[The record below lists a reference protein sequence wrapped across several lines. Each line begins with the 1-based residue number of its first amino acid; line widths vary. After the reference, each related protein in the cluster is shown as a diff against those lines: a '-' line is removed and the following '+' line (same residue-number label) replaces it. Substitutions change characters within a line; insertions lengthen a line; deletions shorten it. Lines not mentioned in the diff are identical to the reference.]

1 MADLLT
7 PSEVE
12 APPVPP
18 VVEPIPGKQAIASPN
33 ELAQHHEEAPPG
45 TVSLVGRDGGLHAV
59 PAAKAAAAVQS
70 GQYGWVHGSSIPIVD
85 PGTGLIK
92 QVHSTEATAA
102 LAQKG
107 ARLATPQEAEESAR
121 QEKYG
126 GLGGMAAAG
135 GEGLAR
141 GLTAGLSDPLA
152 VGAAR
157 VFGGTGAA
165 EGVRKHLAAEKEV
178 NPGIAIGSEVT
189 GAVLPM
195 FFGDEAGIAG
205 VLGSIP
211 RGVDAA
217 GELGSLAARKLV
229 GAGAEGILGKA
240 AQKAVAGAARGI
252 VEGGL
257 WGAGQEVSDATLEN
271 RGLVAE
277 NVLAA
282 AGHGALLAGALG
294 GALGAAS
301 PVAEHVWG
309 KVREGADGL
318 LDKMA
323 DEQYVRALSTNKKS
337 LIEQM
342 TDRFGAG
349 SQEEATSR
357 IANRLRSEKI
367 VEAGDDIEKI
377 AAKAAKAETSAVEGL
392 SEQVDKLGSS
402 GVKLGDALDVLEA
415 RAKDFERQLGHAPA
429 AAAIRDTAKS
439 LEDIYRP
446 MAETIGVPLRDAE
459 IPIRILLEQR
469 RGLEKTIN
477 WQTDSVVAAGRKAA
491 GRTLEDSIMQAGE
504 DAAAKAGDKSWV
516 AEYKAAKQRY
526 AETRFINDIAQ
537 DSIAA
542 KLRNRMVSPSDY
554 GASLLGGN
562 VGSMLGMGHGAVS
575 GVAGGG
581 LLGMASGAL
590 HHVVRER
597 GNATAAVLLDK
608 LGTFSGLSEMHV
620 GAMSRLDGAIKGAL
634 THTTRTAMS
643 GKTDFSAGRFEKE
656 AKRVSALASAPAA
669 IDRHLESQTAAL
681 GSHAPDVA
689 SEVRIKATSAVKY
702 LTSKLPASYS
712 TPASPLTPQV
722 KGPVS
727 ASERNEFLRA
737 VDTVE
742 DPEDAVRRVLRG
754 HGGVVEVD
762 ALKANFP
769 EYYAE
774 TQKRVID
781 MCSSR
786 TRAIPYQTAVRLGTL
801 FDAPTD
807 LSLTPDSQQVQQ
819 QMYAGAKQGGAP
831 QGTGKGPHG
840 STTKP
845 LKTTAMMAS
854 MFSDKTEEGG

>member
-7 PSEVE
+7 PEVE
-12 APPVPP
+12 TPVAPL
-18 VVEPIPGKQAIASPN
+18 EPIPGKQAIASPN
-33 ELAQHHEEAPPG
+33 ELAQHHEEAPAG

-107 ARLATPQEAEESAR
+107 ARLATPEEAAAAERE
-121 QEKYG
+121 EKYG

-141 GLTAGLSDPLA
+141 GLSAGLSDPLA
-152 VGAAR
+152 VGAAKL
-157 VFGGTGAA
+157 FGGEKAA
-165 EGVRKHLAAEKEV
+165 AATRGHLAAEKAV

-211 RGVDAA
+211 RGIDAA

-282 AGHGALLAGALG
+282 AGHGALLAGVLG

-309 KVREGADGL
+309 KVRSGTDGL

-323 DEQYVRALSTNKKS
+323 DEQYVRALSSNKKS
-337 LIEQM
+337 FIEQM
-342 TDRFGAG
+342 TDRFGGG

-402 GVKLGDALDVLEA
+402 GVRVEDVLSNLEK
-415 RAKDFERQLGHAPA
+415 RAGQFEKELGHAPA
-429 AAAIRDTAKS
+429 AAAIRDQMKGIA
-439 LEDIYRP
+439 DIYKDRALEAVGKGISP
-446 MAETIGVPLRDAE
+446 GEFE
-459 IPIRILLEQR
+459 IPIKELLAQR
-469 RGLEKTIN
+469 RTLEKTIN
-477 WQTDSVVAAGRKAA
+477 WQTDSVVAAGKKAA

-516 AEYKAAKQRY
+516 AEYKAAKARY
-526 AETRFINDIAQ
+526 AETRFINDVAQ

-562 VGSMLGMGHGAVS
+562 VGSMLGMGHGAMS

-590 HHVVRER
+590 HHAVRER

-608 LGTFSGLSEMHV
+608 LGTFSGLSEMHA
-620 GAMSRLDGAIKGAL
+620 GAMGRLDGAIKGAL

-656 AKRVSALASAPAA
+656 AKRVSTLAAAPAA

-712 TPASPLTPQV
+712 APTSPLTPQV

-774 TQKRVID
+774 TQKRVLSL
-781 MCSSR
+781 CSSR
-786 TRAIPYQTAVRLGTL
+786 TKAVPYQTAVRLGTL

-807 LSLTPDSQQVQQ
+807 LSLTPDSMMVQQ
-819 QMYAGAKQGGAP
+819 QMYAGAKTQGGAP
-831 QGTGKGPHG
+831 GNPKGRG